1 VGRAWNSAQRAQ
13 AEVPSSF
20 SFDFPPSILN
30 SNKFS
35 SLNSK
40 LLSLDTQIKH
50 WYECKTIFIYL
61 YIYIYLFYFSS
72 FIHDSNYEIENS
84 SHLMIFFWGIII
96 YIVDYI
102 YSLIIILIIS
112 LQD

>member
-40 LLSLDTQIKH
+40 LLPLDTQIKH
-50 WYECKTIFIYL
+50 RYECKTIFIYL
-61 YIYIYLFYFSS
+61 YIYLFYFSS

-84 SHLMIFFWGIII
+84 SHLMIFLGIII